1 MSRRHLYAVILAG
14 GSGTRFWPVSR
25 ERFPK
30 QLLQIIGEET
40 LIQQTV
46 RRALK
51 AVPAQNICVV
61 TNVSQAETIKWQLSN
76 WNNELNFVLEP
87 ASRNTGPAI
96 GLAALR
102 LLRRDPDALM
112 LVVPADQVIKGDRK
126 FKQAVSFGHRLAQQG
141 ALVTF
146 GIRPTGPETG
156 YGYIL
161 PDMRSCLGTMD
172 SLSGYKVKR
181 FVEKPDLNKAMRF
194 FKDGRYLWNSGMF
207 LWRADELIEEFA
219 RHQPALLKGLRALE
233 NMFEAGRSNERLAD
247 RYRRLKSVSIDYG
260 VMERSTRATVIP
272 VDFSWLDVGSW
283 SSLEKIL
290 PRDKQG
296 NVRTGNIVD
305 VESHGSVFFATK
317 RLVCSIGLSEMV
329 VVDTPDATLV
339 CPKSRSQEVKG
350 LVEVLKEKGAPE
362 HLEHRVV
369 YRPWGS
375 YTILEDGKGY
385 KVKRL
390 TLLPGGR
397 LSLQMHHRR
406 SEHWVVIAG
415 TGRVT
420 RDGTVFELKPGES
433 TGIPKQ
439 TRHRLENP
447 GTVPLEVI
455 EVQYGT
461 YLGEDD
467 IVRYQDDYG
476 RPSPSYRRA

>member
-1 MSRRHLYAVILAG
+1 MEQPGENFATGQAGQRENREYRGRR
-14 GSGTRFWPVSR
+14 
-25 ERFPK
+25 
-30 QLLQIIGEET
+30 
-40 LIQQTV
+40 
-46 RRALK
+46 
-51 AVPAQNICVV
+51 
-61 TNVSQAETIKWQLSN
+61 
-76 WNNELNFVLEP
+76 EP
-87 ASRNTGPAI
+87 RL
-96 GLAALR
+96 GL
-102 LLRRDPDALM
+102 
-112 LVVPADQVIKGDRK
+112 
-126 FKQAVSFGHRLAQQG
+126 
-141 ALVTF
+141 
-146 GIRPTGPETG
+146 
-156 YGYIL
+156 
-161 PDMRSCLGTMD
+161 
-172 SLSGYKVKR
+172 
-181 FVEKPDLNKAMRF
+181 
-194 FKDGRYLWNSGMF
+194 
-207 LWRADELIEEFA
+207 
-219 RHQPALLKGLRALE
+219 
-233 NMFEAGRSNERLAD
+233 
-247 RYRRLKSVSIDYG
+247 
-260 VMERSTRATVIP
+260 
-272 VDFSWLDVGSW
+272 
-283 SSLEKIL
+283 
-290 PRDKQG
+290 
-296 NVRTGNIVD
+296 
-305 VESHGSVFFATK
+305 FATK